1 MKTNATKILLW
12 DTRLNDVQKDFA
24 GGMGV
29 GMHPGT
35 GGLRGKIVQRM
46 YRRDY
51 RPTALNFAYLVAVLK
66 KLGHDVSYHLESKNE
81 TSVPA
86 ADVYIFNP
94 ALISLPSEI
103 AAIKRIEKTQPSA
116 KVLVVGQV
124 AFAMAESFADMG
136 ATVVQGE
143 PEQLLWKW
151 DEVMQTSDPTI
162 NVGTVADLDS
172 LPLPDWSLFNYK
184 KFRINYDFWR
194 FPTAFIQQSRGC
206 TFKCNYCP
214 YIMVESKTRFRDPLA
229 VVDEMRYSMERYG
242 FQSFKFR
249 DPLFGL
255 NRKKVLTMVEAIG
268 RMKKKVQFSI
278 ETRVDLMREETLRAL
293 KSVGLTSITIGIE
306 TPDEATLKQYSRVAI
321 NDDRQR
327 GFVELCRKLGIRSVA
342 GFMVGFPHDTEASIL
357 GVLDY
362 ARKVNPTFAN
372 FNIVTPYPGT
382 GFYEEVK
389 DQIADFDYSKYSVY
403 EPVMKYDNLSTEQV
417 RELHGRCFSKYY
429 FRSRYFHDN
438 ALLLWPQLRRFVP
451 KRFMEQPQ
459 PAASSTVPVSAPTPA
474 EKSTALPVIEQ
485 NRSKAA

>member
-1 MKTNATKILLW
+1 MKTSSTKVLLW

-51 RPTALNFAYLVAVLK
+51 RPTALNFAYLVAALK
-66 KLGHDVSYHLESKNE
+66 KLGHDVAYHLETKNE
-81 TSVPA
+81 TSVPT

-103 AAIKRIEKTQPSA
+103 AAIKRIRKAQPSA

-124 AFAMAESFADMG
+124 AFGMADSFADSG

-151 DEVMQTSDPTI
+151 DDVMQTSEPTI
-162 NVGTVADLDS
+162 NVGTVADLDT
-172 LPLPDWSLFNYK
+172 LPMPDWSLFQYK

-194 FPTAFIQQSRGC
+194 FPTALIQQSRGC

-229 VVDEMRYSMERYG
+229 VVDEMQYSMERYG

-255 NRKKVLTMVEAIG
+255 NRKKVLAMVEAIG
-268 RMKKKVQFSI
+268 KMKKKVQFSI

-362 ARKVNPTFAN
+362 ARKVNPTYAN

-389 DQIADFDYSKYSVY
+389 HQIADFDYSKYSVY
-403 EPVMKYDNLSTEQV
+403 EPVMKYENLTTEQV
-417 RELHGRCFSKYY
+417 RELHGRCFAKFY
-429 FRSRYFHDN
+429 FRSRYFQDN

-451 KRFMEQPQ
+451 KRFLPEPEKVISI
-459 PAASSTVPVSAPTPA
+459 PISASAR
-474 EKSTALPVIEQ
+474 KSNALPVITE